1 MRRKLKAPANDPH
14 GVRARALEAATDIL
28 TQLGIE
34 KLNLRM
40 IADRAGIGLTSI
52 YYYFASKE
60 QLLLSL
66 ALAGFE
72 EIAGDIARA
81 VAGDAD
87 HPFRAGSQAYL
98 AYAQRR
104 PARYALMFDE
114 RLMAR
119 HEELRQAANATFEQF
134 REIVR
139 HDPRFPSE
147 KADGIAWTLWALGRG
162 MSAMALSQPGGI
174 TPEQQALFSVG
185 VGFLISRG

>member
-1 MRRKLKAPANDPH
+1 MRRKDPANDRH
-14 GVRARALEAATDIL
+14 GVRARALEAATEIL
-28 TQLGIE
+28 THQGIE

-40 IADRAGIGLTSI
+40 IADKAGIGLTSI

-60 QLLLSL
+60 DLLLSL
-66 ALAGFE
+66 ALAGFA
-72 EIAGDIARA
+72 EIGGDIARA
-81 VAGDAD
+81 VAADRD

-119 HEELRQAANATFEQF
+119 HQELRQAANATFEQF

-139 HDPRFPSE
+139 NDARFPSD

-162 MSAMALSQPGGI
+162 MSAMSLSEPGGA
-174 TPEQQALFSVG
+174 TPEQQAWFGVG
-185 VGFLISRG
+185 VNFLLSRG